1 MTFLTVQQ
9 LRHSLNDSNLS
20 DVSVAIKPMTQHHEK
35 TRHAVIWSAID
46 VFLRHGVQFIVSV
59 ILARLLV
66 PEDFGLIAMLTLF
79 VSIAAIFIDGGLSS
93 ALIQRQHATH
103 TDESTIFY
111 FNLIVAGFASALL
124 CLAAPIIAAFFE
136 NVELIDLTYVLAF
149 NLFLGA
155 FGSIHTTLLAKEM
168 NFRTIAKTGAFASI
182 SSGILAII
190 FALQG
195 FGVWSL
201 ALQALIS
208 SAVMVVLLWIWH
220 PWRPVLTFSTKS
232 LRSLFS
238 FGGYEMAANL
248 ADAFSTNLNV
258 ILIGKLFSVRDA
270 GFYDRAQK
278 IQQLPITVMMNI
290 INRVAFSAFSSH
302 SADKQRL
309 AQGLKRAQII
319 AMAVNLPVL
328 VCVIVLAEPLVL
340 TLFGNQWL
348 SAVPILQVLALG
360 GLLWPLHVMNLSV
373 LKAQG
378 RADVFFWITILKK
391 IVLISMIVLAS
402 FYGVMAIAWA
412 QVASS
417 FLAYLINA
425 HYSRVLLGY
434 GAVKQIRDL
443 SSVFAASVPMAIV
456 MILLVE
462 WIAAPQPIKLLLIGL
477 IGAATYLAVCKL
489 LCKEVMD
496 ELLALARFQS
506 ASKKFKKINDGGAF
520 NE

>member
-1 MTFLTVQQ
+1 
-9 LRHSLNDSNLS
+9 LS

-220 PWRPVLTFSTKS
+220 PWRPVWAFSLES

-258 ILIGKLFSVRDA
+258 ILIGKLFSVKEA

-278 IQQLPITVMMNI
+278 TQQLPIIVMMNI
-290 INRVAFSAFSSH
+290 INRVAFSVFSSH
-302 SADKQRL
+302 STDKPRL
-309 AQGLKRAQII
+309 AQGLKRAQIT

-328 VCVIVLAEPLVL
+328 VSVIVLAEPLVL

-391 IVLISMIVLAS
+391 VVLICMIVLAS

-443 SSVFAASVPMAIV
+443 SSLFAASVPMAIV
-456 MILLVE
+456 MILLME
-462 WIAAPQPIKLLLIGL
+462 WIVAPQPIKLILIGL
-477 IGAATYLAVCKL
+477 IGATTYLVVCKL
-489 LCKEVMD
+489 LCKEAMD
-496 ELLALARFQS
+496 ELLVLARFQPGP
-506 ASKKFKKINDGGAF
+506 KK
-520 NE
+520 

>member
-1 MTFLTVQQ
+1 MSQY
-9 LRHSLNDSNLS
+9 
-20 DVSVAIKPMTQHHEK
+20 HEE
-35 TRHAVIWSAID
+35 TRRAVKWSAID
-46 VFLRHGVQFIVSV
+46 VFMRHGVQFIISV

-79 VSIAAIFIDGGLSS
+79 VSIAAIFVDGGLGS

-278 IQQLPITVMMNI
+278 TQQLPITVMMNI

>member
-1 MTFLTVQQ
+1 
-9 LRHSLNDSNLS
+9 LS

-278 IQQLPITVMMNI
+278 TQQLPITVMMNI

>member
-1 MTFLTVQQ
+1 
-9 LRHSLNDSNLS
+9 
-20 DVSVAIKPMTQHHEK
+20 MTQHHEK

-278 IQQLPITVMMNI
+278 TQQLPITVMMNI